1 MSCQRAR
8 AGLPG
13 PFGIKGP
20 ELSPGATDLIT
31 LPLHIGSGG
40 VPGLTCWVVFSRP
53 EATPASE
60 SGTPDMASVIIAG
73 PRIRDE
79 GLVPLPDSPV
89 PYYPMQDERVAADEL
104 LGRLAGGEDAHRAVL
119 KRVGEGPDH
128 EQLTAVGELA
138 PASPVRACVQGRLLR
153 QVVGRL
159 VEHHC
164 LHACPPVVARARV
177 NVTAACATA
186 SSGAPG
192 A

>member
-1 MSCQRAR
+1 MSCQRAG

-79 GLVPLPDSPV
+79 
-89 PYYPMQDERVAADEL
+89 R

-164 LHACPPVVARARV
+164 LHASLSRWSWKNEERRMNRAE
-177 NVTAACATA
+177 NTTT
-186 SSGAPG
+186 S
-192 A
+192 